1 MSIFRFQYVGE
12 TNLPRNIKDILPI
25 AVTNQYIF
33 TEKLGTGAC
42 GTVYLAWGKNPDG
55 VWQKVSIIFNN
66 PFLLLLK
73 RIYINTKYVNKTTIN
88 KNINYFHGFF
98 LNSGCRQSH
107 LG

>member
-1 MSIFRFQYVGE
+1 MIVSIYNFFRFQYVGE

-55 VWQKVSIIFNN
+55 VWQKVSISFNN

-73 RIYINTKYVNKTTIN
+73 KIYT
-88 KNINYFHGFF
+88 H
-98 LNSGCRQSH
+98 
-107 LG
+107 